1 MKLPHLMWSGLQK
14 TTNNMKKLILI
25 DGHALIFK
33 MYYAFLRRPM
43 INSKG
48 NDTSVLFGF
57 TKTLLELLIKERPTH
72 LAVAFD
78 PPAKTFR
85 HEIYPEYK
93 ANRSET
99 PELIKESL
107 KPLCELMEALSIPVL
122 MQEGFEADDV
132 IGSFSKIAEKNG
144 HTVYM
149 VTPDKDYGQ
158 LVSDKIFQYKPGKS
172 GSEHSILGKKEVC
185 SHYGIEDPV
194 QVIDILTIWGD
205 ASDNIP
211 GVKGVGEVGAKKL
224 IAMYKN
230 VENIYNN
237 LDKLPPKQREA
248 FKEASSYIELS
259 KQLVTIK
266 TDMQLPWE
274 ESSLELSTPDF
285 SEITKLFSEYEF
297 SSLTRM
303 IPRLKTLFSVTNS
316 TETNIVDLPIAE
328 EKRPLPWTLGS
339 LQEVITKS
347 QKTKKICIIINED
360 TLVAGSDNQCIILP
374 LRESLPEPLLQLMEN
389 PDITKCGY
397 DLKRLS
403 GIITSNN
410 RELKGY
416 LADPELMH
424 YLISPES
431 SHKQETLSKRYLGIS
446 SPEEQQP
453 ADLFTSSNEED
464 HTKKALEE
472 ISILS
477 PLTSELTAQLEK
489 EDLKNL
495 YEEIEMPLIT
505 ILSSMES
512 YGIKIDTSML
522 THYSKELTEELN
534 AIEVQARELSGEPTL
549 NLSSPKQLGI
559 LLFEKLKITEKAKKT
574 SKKNYSTDEETLTK
588 LASAHPIVP
597 MILEYRNLKKLL
609 STYIDPLPDLV
620 NKNSGKIHTTY
631 NQSLTSTGRLSSVR
645 PNLQN
650 IPIRTERGRI
660 IRKAFIPSMEE
671 GVILSADYSQIELRI
686 MAHMSEDQHF
696 IEAFR
701 EGKDIHSATAA
712 RIFNT
717 PEEQLT
723 REQRS
728 KAKVANFGIIYGIS
742 AFGLSQRLAISRN
755 ESKQL
760 IDEYFT
766 KYPDVERYMQES
778 IRKAKENGYVST
790 LYGRKRYLP
799 DINSSNQ
806 IVRGLAQRNAINAPI
821 QGTAA
826 DIIKMAMI
834 KVYNR
839 VKKEGLKSKMI
850 LQVHDELVF
859 DSTEKEASRLAIIVR
874 EEMENVARLKVP
886 LTVECK
892 WGPDWL
898 EAH

>member
-1 MKLPHLMWSGLQK
+1 MKLPHPMWSGLQK

-534 AIEVQARELSGEPTL
+534 TIEVQARELSGEPTL

-650 IPIRTERGRI
+650 IPIRTERGRL

-834 KVYNR
+834 KVYKR

>member
-1 MKLPHLMWSGLQK
+1 
-14 TTNNMKKLILI
+14 MKKLILI

-48 NDTSVLFGF
+48 SDTSVLFGF
-57 TKTLLELLIKERPTH
+57 TKTLLELLLKEKPTH

-85 HEIYPEYK
+85 HEIFPDYK

-107 KPLCELMEALSIPVL
+107 EPLCELMEALSIPVL

-158 LVSDKIFQYKPGKS
+158 LVSDRIFQYKPGKS
-172 GSEHSILGKKEVC
+172 GSDHSILGKKEIC
-185 SHYGIEDPV
+185 SHYGIEDPA
-194 QVIDILTIWGD
+194 QVVDILTIWGD
-205 ASDNIP
+205 TSDNIP
-211 GVKGVGEVGAKKL
+211 GVRGVGEVGARKL
-224 IAMYKN
+224 IAKYKN
-230 VENIYNN
+230 VENIYDN
-237 LDKLPPKQREA
+237 LENLPPKQREA
-248 FKEASSYIELS
+248 FREASSYIELS

-266 TDMQLPWE
+266 TDMPLPWN

-285 SEITKLFSEYEF
+285 SQITKLFSEYEF

-303 IPRLKTLFSVTNS
+303 IPRLKSLFTLGNS
-316 TETNIVDLPIAE
+316 DSTDNTGDDSFN
-328 EKRPLPWTLGS
+328 EKRPDPWTLGS
-339 LQEVITKS
+339 VEEVAEKT
-347 QKTKKICIIINED
+347 QKTKYISIILHND
-360 TLVAGSDNQCIILP
+360 TLMAGSDMRCISLP
-374 LRESLPEPLLQLMEN
+374 LGEPLPEPLLQIMEH
-389 PDITKCGY
+389 PDIIKCGY

-403 GIITSNN
+403 GIVTSNN

-431 SHKQETLSKRYLGIS
+431 SHKQEALSKRYLGIS
-446 SPEEQQP
+446 SPEKIQP
-453 ADLFTSSNEED
+453 PDLFSSSTGED
-464 HTKKALEE
+464 QMQKALEE
-472 ISILS
+472 IPLLF
-477 PLTSELTAQLEK
+477 PLTSQLSSQLEK
-489 EDLKNL
+489 EGLKKL
-495 YEEIEMPLIT
+495 YDEMEMPLIT

-512 YGIKIDTSML
+512 YGLKIDTSML
-522 THYSKELTEELN
+522 AEYSRELTEELN
-534 AIEVQARELSGEPTL
+534 KIEARARELSEEPDL

-559 LLFEKLKITEKAKKT
+559 LLYEKLKITDKAKKT

-588 LASAHPIVP
+588 LAETHPIVP

-609 STYIDPLPDLV
+609 STYIDPLPGLV
-620 NKNSGKIHTTY
+620 NKETGKIHTTY

-660 IRKAFIPSMEE
+660 IRKAFVPSMKQ

-686 MAHMSEDQHF
+686 MAHMSKDQHF

-701 EGKDIHSATAA
+701 EGKDIHSATAS
-712 RIFNT
+712 RIFGT

-760 IDEYFT
+760 IEEYFK

-778 IRKAKENGYVST
+778 VRKAKEDGFVST

-799 DINSSNQ
+799 DINSANQ
-806 IVRGLAQRNAINAPI
+806 VVRGLAERNAINAPI

-834 KVYNR
+834 KVYHR
-839 VKKEGLKSKMI
+839 IKKEGLKSRMV

-859 DSTEKEASRLAIIVR
+859 DSIGEEADILADIVR
-874 EEMENVARLKVP
+874 EEMENVARLEVP
-886 LTVECK
+886 LTVECN